1 MSDDARGTESDS
13 ETEIEYTVYE
23 KRREVNV
30 RKIVLLER
38 LFSIA
43 KQRLYHERLR
53 QLETRQVELLNQTA
67 ADYINKKA
75 VLLDEHRARSEYNT
89 AFRTLQMESLRRKM
103 VGKLETAHKNLIH
116 NKKMAFERIEG
127 EIKGRIAQME
137 KERKRCLD
145 VIEQFALGGMTEE
158 HDVQCTELQK
168 LLAEGVAAMASGTA
182 LESNKPIVAIDI
194 TEEFFKECTKM
205 KLGELA
211 KSSNFQLSEAMS
223 AIELMDPKMDIGMVP
238 FDPSIRFENLVATG
252 RLNITEMESRELIAT
267 MDAML
272 ASLMSWL
279 DGNSI
284 AQTLL
289 TCVCLHDVQAIRD
302 ATLAS
307 FCYAILEL
315 ATIFRHIIQTAAVY
329 EEEDFNGYFSSEIKT
344 LAIGHLLNSLKTAEN
359 ELQRKL
365 REDFNGYF
373 SSEIKTLAIGHLL
386 NSLKTAE
393 NELQRKL
400 RHKHNDAQLLE
411 AISNRIT
418 FMRLIILSLS
428 AIVPPPSTVSS
439 GAALAQAFRPNLEDA
454 LPHIRTACSLLEKI
468 GSTIALGLSAP
479 NENDGDFAW
488 LPAFEPEVN
497 RRCLP
502 PTFPRK
508 TQMLSRVEGIE
519 RLRSLSSRILTI
531 TTELPHKITNIESTL
546 FFLRSFS
553 VSGSCVL
560 SRSLLQLVYLPNDD
574 RIMGRTHLSA
584 VIIESLRLFAAPP
597 ILDPTCSLSSDS
609 RCVATWDEFISDA
622 VKVFLGVIQMFGLN
636 LARQREKIVCCVEDF
651 SALQN
656 EVHTFII
663 RPSIKY
669 TQIECSLSSDSRCVA
684 TWDEFISDAVKVFLG
699 VIQMFG
705 LNLARQREK
714 IVCCVEDFS
723 ALQNE
728 AERLEADFDA
738 CLGAPASAV
747 TLSLTSFVLYH
758 TLLLIE
764 YHFYLSFRLD
774 LFAPFEYPY
783 VYWYMSE
790 VVFKWLLNSIDR
802 SHTLII
808 SDYRKC
814 MFINRTFFCLASVLK
829 RKL

>member
-1 MSDDARGTESDS
+1 
-13 ETEIEYTVYE
+13 
-23 KRREVNV
+23 
-30 RKIVLLER
+30 
-38 LFSIA
+38 
-43 KQRLYHERLR
+43 
-53 QLETRQVELLNQTA
+53 
-67 ADYINKKA
+67 
-75 VLLDEHRARSEYNT
+75 
-89 AFRTLQMESLRRKM
+89 
-103 VGKLETAHKNLIH
+103 
-116 NKKMAFERIEG
+116 
-127 EIKGRIAQME
+127 
-137 KERKRCLD
+137 
-145 VIEQFALGGMTEE
+145 MTEE

-329 EEEDFNGYFSSEIKT
+329 EE
-344 LAIGHLLNSLKTAEN
+344 
-359 ELQRKL
+359 
-365 REDFNGYF
+365 EDFNGYF

-656 EVHTFII
+656 E
-663 RPSIKY
+663 
-669 TQIECSLSSDSRCVA
+669 
-684 TWDEFISDAVKVFLG
+684 
-699 VIQMFG
+699 
-705 LNLARQREK
+705 
-714 IVCCVEDFS
+714 
-723 ALQNE
+723 

-808 SDYRKC
+808 SDYRKSIKDKKKADRKKN
-814 MFINRTFFCLASVLK
+814 FKSKKEADLRKRISEGQRSLLFYKAQAALAEALFKVSVGLISVGKIRLPMAGPDAERLRFEHRMLPFSSLSPPLLLSYFQFTHMSRIDALLMLGSSKCFLQAAEAFELARAQLEKFDGLGALESEAAAIALICK
-829 RKL
+829 RNAVVARILSSGSKTDVSPSLFG